1 MRICFAA
8 FLLMFVLI
16 NISGAQETNFAV
28 GPQYLMTSGSPLFA
42 QPIATPSLS
51 LGEAVPQTGANKEI
65 AEHVAA
71 NDEVLNS
78 ILELQRQMTLPSI
91 YYGWPRISV
100 VEISFRE
107 PSRQYL
113 SSLPV
118 SIVESGVVETTDVQA
133 LRVRGY
139 GVTLPEAAAYWKAHK
154 VSAPRSYTNSDIE
167 RLRNG
172 N

>member
-8 FLLMFVLI
+8 FLVVFTLI
-16 NISGAQETNFAV
+16 GISGAQETNFAV

-51 LGEAVPQTGANKEI
+51 LGEAASPTRTNEGAS
-65 AEHVAA
+65 EHVAA

-91 YYGWPRISV
+91 YYGWPRVSV

-107 PSRQYL
+107 PSKQYL
-113 SSLPV
+113 SSLPA
-118 SIVESGVVETTDVQA
+118 SIVESGVTETTDAQA

-167 RLRNG
+167 RLRNS